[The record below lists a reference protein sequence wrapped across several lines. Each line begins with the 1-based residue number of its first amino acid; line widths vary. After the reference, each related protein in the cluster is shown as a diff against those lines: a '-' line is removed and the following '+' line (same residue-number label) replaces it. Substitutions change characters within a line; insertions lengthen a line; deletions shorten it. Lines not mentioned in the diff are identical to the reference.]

1 MLNVGNSLPGW
12 YRLVIA
18 NESSW
23 IDASNQLSLGSTDWG
38 DVVCV
43 WGWAGFVSEAISAE
57 TAFPSPSSGQPI
69 SFVPNNIHLL
79 HLPHRRPFPLSKS
92 GWNFWLGKR
101 WLLSPINRLRF
112 IELMVE
118 RGKLECKTQLLVQ
131 FSSFYFEISPSL
143 YSHPYFWSLREA

>member
-1 MLNVGNSLPGW
+1 MI
-12 YRLVIA
+12 RLVIA
-18 NESSW
+18 NKTSW

-101 WLLSPINRLRF
+101 WLLLGLRQKWMIQSCCPWKVVTLFLNFIYFLAQVDCEERLFKHYAFRSQKIAAF
-112 IELMVE
+112 TSYIPHCL
-118 RGKLECKTQLLVQ
+118 
-131 FSSFYFEISPSL
+131 
-143 YSHPYFWSLREA
+143 